1 MKNLKIKNMNWVANK
16 KINYKNVIQQT
27 IEDTCEKTNQYTNG
41 GPSVRKLEEFIRNKF
56 EIQENKAVI
65 CCNNATSALYALT
78 SGIQIV
84 SDVNQWA
91 TQSFTFPAS
100 AQGMLKDAV
109 IIDID
114 EDGGIDLEQIPGN
127 INGVIVTNCFGNV
140 VDIDKYV
147 NWCKERNIFLIFDN
161 AGTGFTFYKGR
172 NSCNYGQGSVISF
185 HHTKQ
190 FGFGEGGA
198 IIVDEKYEY
207 IIRKLMNFG
216 IDNNNPNNY
225 ELYWNRL
232 GNNYKISEIS
242 ALYILQYLRENFDN
256 IVKHHRS
263 LYDYYKQFETE
274 NKVKLYPN
282 FADEGM
288 TVPMCISL
296 LDKQYTEEF
305 AKMIFNNGYYCR
317 KYYHPLICSENS
329 VNLYKQILCLP
340 CNLDVNQE
348 DYPWENLII

>member
-1 MKNLKIKNMNWVANK
+1 MNWVASK
-16 KINYKNVIQQT
+16 KIKHKNVIQK
-27 IEDTCEKTNQYTNG
+27 IMEDTCEKTNQYTNG
-41 GPSVRKLEEFIRNKF
+41 GPIVKELEEFIRNKF

-78 SGIQIV
+78 SGIELV
-84 SDVNQWA
+84 SDVKQWA

-100 AQGMLKDAV
+100 AQGMLKDAI

-114 EDGGIDLEQIPGN
+114 EGGGVDLNQIPEEV
-127 INGVIVTNCFGNV
+127 NGIIVTNCFGNV

-147 NWCKERNIFLIFDN
+147 NWCKERNIFLILDN
-161 AGTGFTFYKGR
+161 AGTGFTFYKGK
-172 NSCNYGQGSVISF
+172 NSCNYGHGSVISF

-207 IIRKLMNFG
+207 TIRKLMNFG
-216 IDNNNPNNY
+216 IDNNNPNEY

-256 IVKHHRS
+256 IVEHHRK
-263 LYDYYKQFETE
+263 LYDHFKETE
-274 NKVKLYPN
+274 KEGKIKLYPN
-282 FADEGM
+282 FADECM

-296 LDKQYTEEF
+296 LNKKYTEEF
-305 AKMIFNNGYYCR
+305 TKKLLNNGYYCR
-317 KYYHPLICSENS
+317 KYYHPLICSEKS
-329 VNLYKQILCLP
+329 YNLHKRILCLP
-340 CNLDVNQE
+340 CNLDINSQE
-348 DYPWENLII
+348 YPWNYL